1 MTKDNKALFLCSDK
15 QRPLPPKQGH
25 WSKDEHIRFLEGC
38 YLYKNNW
45 PKIEWFIQ
53 TRTIPQ
59 IRSHAQKFLIKICRK
74 YEIKLSQKKFL
85 KTKSK
90 HLELAY
96 SKSKKYKKTGL
107 ASMNKYERNIYEM
120 FNYYKRDITTN
131 NNNNNNTGHKNS
143 NSNCNITTSTT
154 TTIPETNSNSEEEID
169 NMHCNSNNNSNNS
182 NNSNNERNNNNML
195 IDVNYI
201 NHSLLP
207 ILVYF
212 YALNYLILIHRQ
224 VFTSALNYDNYCI
237 YLINVLNLINIYCGL
252 HGY

>member
-1 MTKDNKALFLCSDK
+1 MGKTNKALFLCSDK
-15 QRPLPPKQGH
+15 PSSLPKQGH
-25 WSKDEHIRFLEGC
+25 WSKEEHMRFLEAC

-59 IRSHAQKFLIKICRK
+59 IRSHAQKYLIKICRK

-107 ASMNKYERNIYEM
+107 SSMNKYERNIYEM

-131 NNNNNNTGHKNS
+131 NNNNNTVHKNS
-143 NSNCNITTSTT
+143 NSNSNITISTS
-154 TTIPETNSNSEEEID
+154 TTIPETNSNSRISEEEID
-169 NMHCNSNNNSNNS
+169 NIHCNTNTSTNN
-182 NNSNNERNNNNML
+182 NNERNNDNML
-195 IDVNYI
+195 IDINYI
-201 NHSLLP
+201 NYSLLS

-237 YLINVLNLINIYCGL
+237 YLINVLNLINIYCRL
-252 HGY
+252 NGY

>member
-1 MTKDNKALFLCSDK
+1 M
-15 QRPLPPKQGH
+15 
-25 WSKDEHIRFLEGC
+25 RFLEAC

-96 SKSKKYKKTGL
+96 SKSKKYKRTGL

-120 FNYYKRDITTN
+120 FNYYKRDTSTN
-131 NNNNNNTGHKNS
+131 NNTALHKNS
-143 NSNCNITTSTT
+143 HSNSNITTSTS
-154 TTIPETNSNSEEEID
+154 TTIPETNSNSRISEEEID
-169 NMHCNSNNNSNNS
+169 NTHCTTTTNNSHH
-182 NNSNNERNNNNML
+182 ERNNINML
-195 IDVNYI
+195 TDANYI

-212 YALNYLILIHRQ
+212 YSLNYLILIHRQ

-237 YLINVLNLINIYCGL
+237 YLINVLNLINIYCRL
-252 HGY
+252 NGY